1 MSKNKQETIEWNIQI
16 YKQEAEKMDALV
28 KERFKL
34 LTPPT
39 DYCKAFTNYLAI
51 ILCENYITW
60 VPTQNCEEFDFYGKT
75 IQVHQTD
82 VLNELVKARKT
93 TDFEK
98 VTQRLYMKIEAVREM
113 LCVIDITETFDKEF
127 DELLKSNNLE
137 EESHDQPSQENGS
150 PPAYLK
156 PLKAID
162 AMLNTM
168 EKRAADRLESI
179 LTAHRNNWP
188 ILDGDGLLALSI
200 EEHLTAA
207 EETLAKWQKKYSGKR
222 VSRYLN
228 AAEYYIKHVIEQL
241 REYFI
246 IASDYECYRKM
257 AIRRTEEETRN
268 KMFIEDTVKADEMV
282 RIEFVPYLTEN
293 KPSLGISTDLVLLKA
308 KKTREIGKMILDV
321 EKHLAETFG
330 CTSEKLRAAF
340 EFDTTSDNS
349 PKNDSQVAEQM

>member
-1 MSKNKQETIEWNIQI
+1 MSKTKQETIEWNIQI

-60 VPTQNCEEFDFYGKT
+60 VPTQNCEE
-75 IQVHQTD
+75 QVHQTD
-82 VLNELVKARKT
+82 VLNELVKAQKA

-98 VTQRLYMKIEAVREM
+98 VTLRLYMKIEAVREM
-113 LCVIDITETFDKEF
+113 LCVINITETFDKEF

-137 EESHDQPSQENGS
+137 EESHDQPSQENGF

-207 EETLAKWQKKYSGKR
+207 EETLAKWQKKYRG
-222 VSRYLN
+222 
-228 AAEYYIKHVIEQL
+228 E
-241 REYFI
+241 
-246 IASDYECYRKM
+246 
-257 AIRRTEEETRN
+257 
-268 KMFIEDTVKADEMV
+268 
-282 RIEFVPYLTEN
+282 
-293 KPSLGISTDLVLLKA
+293 
-308 KKTREIGKMILDV
+308 
-321 EKHLAETFG
+321 
-330 CTSEKLRAAF
+330 
-340 EFDTTSDNS
+340 
-349 PKNDSQVAEQM
+349 